1 MFELAWPIIV
11 TELLQVAYNLADTVW
26 LGRLS
31 TDAVAAISLAFP
43 LIFLLIS
50 VG

>member
-1 MFELAWPIIV
+1 MSLPEGGSLTEGDLKRPMFELAWPIIV

-31 TDAVAAISLAFP
+31 TDA
-43 LIFLLIS
+43 
-50 VG
+50 